1 MKIKTKDKIVQQ
13 VLKKMDERS
22 LIGQKKY
29 GATMMQE
36 IEGQEKDLN
45 RFLIDVQEELMDAL
59 LYIEAAKRCLQDEIE
74 EVLVPTEEVIE
85 IRRNKKVTAERRF
98 MPGYVFVKMEMSDKG
113 YHLINSINRVT
124 GFFGPQGKPMP
135 MRDAEVNLILNL
147 PQHLASALVFL
158 EGPRNR

>member
-74 EVLVPTEEVIE
+74 ESMLKRINIIAQNGNTGEHYDFEPSYNIDVNNEE
-85 IRRNKKVTAERRF
+85 
-98 MPGYVFVKMEMSDKG
+98 
-113 YHLINSINRVT
+113 
-124 GFFGPQGKPMP
+124 
-135 MRDAEVNLILNL
+135 IL
-147 PQHLASALVFL
+147 
-158 EGPRNR
+158 